1 MDRDELTHR
10 KAPEKVEEVP
20 TSPCASY
27 EKPRV
32 PLNNLKMKFE
42 RREDFMSKV
51 NVFWCPV
58 GRDMGHMDK
67 K

>member
-1 MDRDELTHR
+1 MDRDVQTH
-10 KAPEKVEEVP
+10 EQVP

-42 RREDFMSKV
+42 KGEDTKV
-51 NVFWCPV
+51 IIDLIFETQMNTSASTENPSI
-58 GRDMGHMDK
+58 H
-67 K
+67 